1 MRYVFLCRAA
11 SWLSAKSPHSL
22 HTHLTHHRM
31 AAAEPRAQEASA
43 PVLSWFSFDLFH
55 RFFVSVFSLY
65 HKCIIFVSFCFSSL
79 FALLWFWL
87 LTLVEVF
94 LYFYG
99 WKKSWWSKP
108 KRTLGNS
115 SWRRRRKRKPQPKL
129 TCAILSTSHIEALKS
144 SDSQCF

>member
-1 MRYVFLCRAA
+1 MYFNVAQPHDSVQKVHTVFTLTSHIIAWLQQSHEHKRHLLRFFLDFLLICFIAFSYQYFLCITSA
-11 SWLSAKSPHSL
+11 S
-22 HTHLTHHRM
+22 
-31 AAAEPRAQEASA
+31 
-43 PVLSWFSFDLFH
+43 
-55 RFFVSVFSLY
+55 SLY
-65 HKCIIFVSFCFSSL
+65 LFCFSSL
-79 FALLWFWL
+79 VALLWFWL

-129 TCAILSTSHIEALKS
+129 TWAILSTSHIEALKS